1 MSMLLPE
8 GKSIVYKQLMCVDMC
23 SLPCAGCPVAVGNLW
38 DVTDRDIDRFAMALL
53 EKWLGK
59 HASSESAGS
68 GAAQLGRGEA
78 SPRTEGKVCVSASV
92 SQSRSVCRLPHLIG
106 AAPVC
111 YGIPTAIRLQ
121 APEA

>member
-1 MSMLLPE
+1 M
-8 GKSIVYKQLMCVDMC
+8 
-23 SLPCAGCPVAVGNLW
+23 AVGNLW

-59 HASSESAGS
+59 HASSESTS
-68 GAAQLGRGEA
+68 TGAAWLGNEEE
-78 SPRTEGKVCVSASV
+78 SQRTTEEVCISGSV
-92 SQSRSVCRLPHLIG
+92 SQSRNVCRLPHLIG

-121 APEA
+121 PSDM